1 MAGIESDVLLGQRYR
16 LLRRIASGGMGTV
29 WEAEDTVLH
38 RPVAVK
44 VLSEALSNDPQFTE
58 RFKREAR
65 AAAGLSH
72 PNVANVFDY
81 GEDEGTQ
88 FIVMELL
95 EGETL
100 AARLSRGKVTQ
111 DEAVDI
117 IEKVAAALQA
127 AHDSGVVHRDV
138 KPGNIM
144 LMPSG
149 SVKVMDFGIAAAAW
163 AAPITVTG
171 TTLGTV
177 SYISP
182 EQAAGQKVT
191 SASDVYSLGVVL
203 YEMLTGRRPF
213 TQNTPVAVAAA
224 HVNQPPPPVRDLA
237 PDVPTRIATACDK
250 ALAKA
255 PEERPPSAA
264 AFAAMLN
271 GPDAAIADLA
281 PAGIADQTEP
291 LIGADRTSR
300 LPQPTAVPADATA
313 RLPGA
318 PPTSDSPPD
327 EPSNRYRWL
336 WAILAMVFSV
346 VLLAIVLAAFLGGQD
361 RPPPA
366 ASRRSPQTTAAP
378 RTPATVPIPP
388 VLGSKLQEAQQQLEA
403 AGLEVTVERIGGV
416 EPNLVV
422 DVSPAAGQPVPRG
435 SPVTLTVGQQPVNE
449 DDKKDPGKG
458 KGKGDGTG
466 KGQDEDE
473 GD

>member
-1 MAGIESDVLLGQRYR
+1 MAGIESEVLLGQRYR
-16 LLRRIASGGMGTV
+16 LVRRIASGGMGTV

-44 VLSEALSNDPQFTE
+44 VLSEALSNDVQFTE

-72 PNVANVFDY
+72 PNVASVFDY
-81 GEDEGTQ
+81 GEADGTQ

-95 EGETL
+95 GGETL
-100 AARLSRGKVTQ
+100 AARLSRGKVDP

-117 IEKVAAALQA
+117 TEKVAAALQA
-127 AHDSGVVHRDV
+127 AHSAGVVHRDV

-144 LMPSG
+144 VTPSG
-149 SVKVMDFGIAAAAW
+149 GVKVMDFGIAAAAW

-191 SASDVYSLGVVL
+191 SASDIYSLGVVL

-224 HVNQPPPPVRDLA
+224 HLNQPPPPVRDLA
-237 PDVPTRIATACDK
+237 PDVPSRIAAVCDK
-250 ALAKA
+250 ALSKT
-255 PEERPPSAA
+255 PDERPASAA
-264 AFAAMLN
+264 AFAAMLRASGAVN
-271 GPDAAIADLA
+271 GDLGG
-281 PAGIADQTEP
+281 AGSADQTEA
-291 LIGADRTSR
+291 LTGADRTSR
-300 LPQPTAVPADATA
+300 LPQPAVVPAEPTD
-313 RLPGA
+313 RLPAA
-318 PPTSDSPPD
+318 PPTSGRTPD
-327 EPSNRYRWL
+327 EPSSRWV
-336 WAILAMVFSV
+336 WAILAMLFSV
-346 VLLAIVLAAFLGGQD
+346 VLLAILLAAFVGGQD
-361 RPPPA
+361 RPSPA
-366 ASRRSPQTTAAP
+366 AGGPQPPRTTAPPSP
-378 RTPATVPIPP
+378 RATVPVPA
-388 VLGSKLQEAQQQLEA
+388 VVGTKLEEARVRLKA
-403 AGLEVTVERIGGV
+403 AGLEATVEQMPGV

-422 DVSPAAGQPVPRG
+422 DVNPDVGQPVPRG
-435 SPVTLTVGQQPVNE
+435 SSVTLTVGQQPVNE

-458 KGKGDGTG
+458 NGKGNGKG